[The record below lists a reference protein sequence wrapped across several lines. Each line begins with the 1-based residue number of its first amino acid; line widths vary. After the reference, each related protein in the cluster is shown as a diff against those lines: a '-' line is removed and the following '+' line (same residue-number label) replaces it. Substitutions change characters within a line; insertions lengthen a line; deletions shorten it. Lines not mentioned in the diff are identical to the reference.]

1 MQPKQGNGATMMQE
15 IGTSFHY
22 LNRGT
27 WATHVQLAS
36 LAFMLESPQL
46 LCAKPPKS
54 PHLRPSS
61 GLWNPNHLRPLHVGD
76 DFLGHPN
83 GLVPTPL
90 LLHLPNLVC
99 NHLAISLLLDD
110 IGVALGLV
118 LAVGLGVDEGALDCG
133 LQFLLCALVHLLDK
147 LRAFV
152 ELVPLFMT
160 LVASHG

>member
-1 MQPKQGNGATMMQE
+1 MIQE

-27 WATHVQLAS
+27 WATHVQLPS
-36 LAFMLESPQL
+36 LASRLESSQL

-54 PHLRPSS
+54 PLTRPSS
-61 GLWNPNHLRPLHVGD
+61 GIWNPNHLRPLHVDD

-99 NHLAISLLLDD
+99 NHLAISLLL
-110 IGVALGLV
+110 
-118 LAVGLGVDEGALDCG
+118 
-133 LQFLLCALVHLLDK
+133 
-147 LRAFV
+147 
-152 ELVPLFMT
+152 MT
-160 LVASHG
+160 

>member
-1 MQPKQGNGATMMQE
+1 MGY
-15 IGTSFHY
+15 SFHY
-22 LNRGT
+22 LNQGS

-36 LAFMLESPQL
+36 LASRLESSQL
-46 LCAKPPKS
+46 LCGKPPKS
-54 PHLRPSS
+54 PYSRPSR
-61 GLWNPNHLRPLHVGD
+61 GLRNPNHLRPLHVGD

-90 LLHLPNLVC
+90 RLHLSNLVC

-118 LAVGLGVDEGALDCG
+118 LAVGLGVDERALDG
-133 LQFLLCALVHLLDK
+133 GVHLLLLTLVHLLDE

-152 ELVPLFMT
+152 ELVPF
-160 LVASHG
+160 S